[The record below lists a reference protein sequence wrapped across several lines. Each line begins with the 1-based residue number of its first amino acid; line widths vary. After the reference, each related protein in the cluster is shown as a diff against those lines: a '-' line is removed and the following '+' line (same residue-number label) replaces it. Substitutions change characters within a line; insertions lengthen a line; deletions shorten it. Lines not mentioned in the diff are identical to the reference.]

1 MKFKV
6 GQKVQVVLNAQV
18 DADEVAGR
26 IGKVIEGLSSGS
38 VLVHFSRW
46 AKGHGAGNHNWYVNP
61 KYLVRVKV
69 SRRA

>member
-1 MKFKV
+1 
-6 GQKVQVVLNAQV
+6 
-18 DADEVAGR
+18 
-26 IGKVIEGLSSGS
+26 